1 MAATALARYR
11 ITFGK
16 TEAMRFTG
24 HLDLHR
30 TWERTFRRAG
40 LPLAYSEGFN
50 PHPKINIGAALPL
63 GCLSRGDLID
73 AWLERELEPDEV
85 AASLRGAAPPGIE
98 IEAVTR
104 LETTEPVLQRRIEAS
119 VYEVTLE
126 GFPEPVEMSRRIE
139 AMMASDHLPRVR
151 RDKTYDLRPLVEA
164 LEFHPDR
171 SLLRM
176 RLSARQGAVGRPEE
190 VLLSLGLDPASFVST
205 RVGLI
210 LSDAAYGPNTVSAP
224 VDPPR

>member
-1 MAATALARYR
+1 MAAPALARYR

-104 LETTEPVLQRRIEAS
+104 LEATEPVLQGQIEAS

-126 GFPEPVEMSRRIE
+126 GFPEPIEMSRRIE

-190 VLLSLGLDPASFVST
+190 VLLSLGLDPARFVST

-210 LSDAAYGPNTVSAP
+210 LSDAACSPNTVSAP

>member
-85 AASLRGAAPPGIE
+85 AALLRGAAPPGIE

-104 LETTEPVLQRRIEAS
+104 LETTEPVLQGQIEGA

-151 RDKTYDLRPLVEA
+151 RGKTYDLRPLVEA

-176 RLSARQGAVGRPEE
+176 RLSAREGAVGRPEE
-190 VLLSLGLDPASFVST
+190 VLQALGCEPQQALAVRTELVLTTRSESASPA
-205 RVGLI
+205 
-210 LSDAAYGPNTVSAP
+210 
-224 VDPPR
+224 

>member
-1 MAATALARYR
+1 MAAPAPARYR

-104 LETTEPVLQRRIEAS
+104 LEATEPVLQGQIEAS

-126 GFPEPVEMSRRIE
+126 GFPEPIEMSRRIE

-190 VLLSLGLDPASFVST
+190 VLLSLGLDPARFVST

-210 LSDAAYGPNTVSAP
+210 LSDAACSPNTVSAP

>member
-104 LETTEPVLQRRIEAS
+104 LEATEPVLQGQIEAS

-126 GFPEPVEMSRRIE
+126 GFPEPIEMSRRIE

-176 RLSARQGAVGRPEE
+176 RLSAREGAVGRPEE
-190 VLLSLGLDPASFVST
+190 VLQALGCEAQQALAVRTELVLVSPLGTSQLEGGAPA
-205 RVGLI
+205 
-210 LSDAAYGPNTVSAP
+210 
-224 VDPPR
+224 

>member
-104 LETTEPVLQRRIEAS
+104 LEATEPVLQGQIEAS

-126 GFPEPVEMSRRIE
+126 GFPEPIEMSRRIE

-176 RLSARQGAVGRPEE
+176 RLSARAGAAGRPEE
-190 VLLSLGLDPASFVST
+190 VLLSLGLDPARFVST

-210 LSDAAYGPNTVSAP
+210 LSDAACSPNTVSAP

>member
-11 ITFGK
+11 IIFGK

-104 LETTEPVLQRRIEAS
+104 LETTEPVLQGRIEAS

-151 RDKTYDLRPLVEA
+151 RGKTYDLRPLVEELGFDA
-164 LEFHPDR
+164 DR

-176 RLSARQGAVGRPEE
+176 RLTAREGAAGRPEE
-190 VLLSLGLDPASFVST
+190 VLQALGCEPQLALAVRTELVLTARIESPS
-205 RVGLI
+205 
-210 LSDAAYGPNTVSAP
+210 P
-224 VDPPR
+224 V

>member
-104 LETTEPVLQRRIEAS
+104 LEATEPVLQGQIEAS

-126 GFPEPVEMSRRIE
+126 GFPEPIEMSRRIE

-190 VLLSLGLDPASFVST
+190 VLLSLGLDPARFVST

-210 LSDAAYGPNTVSAP
+210 LSDAACSPNTVSAP

>member
-63 GCLSRGDLID
+63 GCLSRGDLSD
-73 AWLERELEPDEV
+73 AWLERELEPVEV

-104 LETTEPVLQRRIEAS
+104 LEATEPVLQGQIEAS

-126 GFPEPVEMSRRIE
+126 GFPEPIEMSRRIE
-139 AMMASDHLPRVR
+139 A
-151 RDKTYDLRPLVEA
+151 
-164 LEFHPDR
+164 LEFQPDR

-190 VLLSLGLDPASFVST
+190 VLLSLGLDPARFVST

-210 LSDAAYGPNTVSAP
+210 LSDAAYSPNTVSAP
-224 VDPPR
+224 VDPPRRGGAR